1 MSVDEVFS
9 LIQYIVNKEQSS
21 QLTPEEFNETVSMAQ
36 RSYISYLLGS
46 FQRYQPGRSMSNVQF
61 GNNQIVR
68 QRLTPVIYGY
78 TLTVDSSGYAPYP
91 GDYLQA
97 DAMYPIYGYSQR
109 IRYVPQDKL
118 YSVLSSVIDP
128 IATNPVYEIQDTGFR
143 FWPNDVGQ
151 ARLSYVSNP
160 PNIVW
165 GYTYNIYGQP
175 VYSAADSVQPVWDD
189 LAIMDIISRALAMI
203 GVNLQA
209 AQISQYAQQ
218 IKMTEGQ

>member
-46 FQRYQPGRSMSNVQF
+46 FQRYQPGRPMSNVQF

-78 TLTVDSSGYAPYP
+78 ILTVDSSGHSPYP
-91 GDYLQA
+91 GDYLQT
-97 DAMYPIYGYSQR
+97 DAMWSIYGYSER

-118 YSVLSSVIDP
+118 YSVLGSVIDP
-128 IATNPVYEIQDTGFR
+128 VATNPIYEIRDDGFQ
-143 FWPNDVGQ
+143 FWPNNVGQ
-151 ARLSYVSNP
+151 ARLSYVRNP

-175 VYSAADSVQPVWDD
+175 IYDSSSSVQPVWTD
-189 LAIMDIISRALAMI
+189 LEIFEIISRALQMI

-209 AQISQYAQQ
+209 NQISQYAQQ